1 MSSDTFA
8 DLGISNTLARALAA
22 EGIERP
28 FAIQSLVIPDV
39 LAGHDVLAK
48 APTGSGKTLGFGAPI
63 IDRIDPQAKCPA
75 ALVLAPTRELAVQIV
90 DAVRPLADARN
101 LSVAAAYGGV
111 GITAQARK
119 ARRAHFLVATPGR
132 LLDLLGRGDV
142 SLKNVRFLVL
152 DEADRMLD
160 MGFRPDVDR
169 IVSQTPGKRQTL
181 FFSATL
187 DGATGKIAKAYT
199 NEPRRHAHQ
208 PKPGSEGKIEH
219 RFVGVSPQT
228 KLDAVI
234 GEIRQTDGGR
244 TLVFVRTKHG
254 ADRLAKKLGSHGLQ
268 AAAMHGN
275 KSQSQRMRALAKFE
289 NGHLDALVAT
299 DVAARGIDVEAI
311 DRVVNFDPPHDHQAY
326 THRVGRTARAGAD
339 GVGVTLVLDGERRD
353 VAQIVRSLDLPAD
366 TSHGPLAGHVASG
379 GGNGNGNGQRPPQR
393 QRRPKRSRNRN
404 RNRRRY

>member
-1 MSSDTFA
+1 MSSHTFA
-8 DLGISNTLARALAA
+8 DLGISTTLARALAA

-63 IDRIDPQAKCPA
+63 LDRIDPGAKCPA

-90 DAVRPLADARN
+90 DATRPLAEARG

-111 GITAQARK
+111 GIQAQGRK
-119 ARRAHFLVATPGR
+119 ARRAHLLVATPGR
-132 LLDLLGRGDV
+132 LLDLLGRGDIR
-142 SLKNVRFLVL
+142 LGNVRFLVL

-169 IVSQTPGKRQTL
+169 IVSQTPKERQTL

-187 DGATGKIAKAYT
+187 DGPTGKIAKAYT
-199 NEPRRHAHQ
+199 NDPRRHAHE
-208 PKPGSEGKIEH
+208 PKPGTEGRIEH
-219 RFVGVSPQT
+219 RFVGVT
-228 KLDAVI
+228 HDGKLEELV
-234 GEIRQTDGGR
+234 GQIREADGGR

-254 ADRLAKKLGSHGLQ
+254 ADRLVRKLSKQGIN

-275 KSQSQRMRALAKFE
+275 KSQSQRMRALAKFD
-289 NGHLDALVAT
+289 NGHLGALVAT
-299 DVAARGIDVEAI
+299 DVAARGIDVEGI
-311 DRVVNFDPPHDHQAY
+311 ERVINFDPPHDHQAY
-326 THRVGRTARAGAD
+326 THRVGRTGRAGAD
-339 GVGVTLVLDGERRD
+339 GVGVTFVTGSEESD
-353 VAQIVRSLDLPAD
+353 VAQMVRRLDLPAD
-366 TSHGPLAGHVASG
+366 TAHGPLASRVANG
-379 GGNGNGNGQRPPQR
+379 GGGGGSHRNGQG
-393 QRRPKRSRNRN
+393 RNRRR